1 METLKN
7 YHLAQINI
15 ARMSGESLEDPIMKE
30 FKDNLDRVNELAES
44 SEGFVWRFKDDPEQ
58 PSPFDDPKIIIN
70 LSVWEDLKTLQAF
83 TFKTFHADFLRRRK
97 EWFSKMTE
105 HHLAMWWIAPGHIPT
120 LIEAKQK
127 LDFMD
132 VNGPSVEAFNFSRIF
147 EMSI

>member
-44 SEGFVWRFKDDPEQ
+44 SEGFVWRFKDDPEKT
-58 PSPFDDPKIIIN
+58 SPFDDPKIIIN

-127 LDFMD
+127 LDIMD
-132 VNGPSVEAFNFSRIF
+132 MNGPSLEAFNFSRIF
-147 EMSI
+147 EMSV